1 MNLIAMQI
9 NENTI
14 TVDNIIILD
23 IIIATAIIILGGL
36 AISWI
41 RRGFLGF
48 IIKTVL
54 IVIICIFGLCNYR
67 ILSLDKGLSKFSTDN
82 ENGATYIIKAEYYKK
97 TITNDEDEYE
107 YYIFISTNEDNYLLN
122 VTEDYIE
129 SLSIKP
135 NKISPIPFWAEIAVI
150 FVILIIPIGRKQK
163 RTKTTT

>member
-67 ILSLDKGLSKFSTDN
+67 ILMMFVKGYAKNVETV
-82 ENGATYIIKAEYYKK
+82 G
-97 TITNDEDEYE
+97 
-107 YYIFISTNEDNYLLN
+107 STNANGSAQ
-122 VTEDYIE
+122 T
-129 SLSIKP
+129 
-135 NKISPIPFWAEIAVI
+135 AE
-150 FVILIIPIGRKQK
+150 Q
-163 RTKTTT
+163 